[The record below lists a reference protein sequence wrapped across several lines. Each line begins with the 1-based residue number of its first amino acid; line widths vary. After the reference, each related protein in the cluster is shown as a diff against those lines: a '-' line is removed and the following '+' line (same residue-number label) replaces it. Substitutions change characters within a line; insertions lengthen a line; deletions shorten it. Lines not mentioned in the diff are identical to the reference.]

1 MTAVQTKAKRKSA
14 KVMEVETHSDRDKD
28 RLTLHIGPKL
38 RERVLEAAQAHSA
51 AAAGVA
57 VTQVDVARIAIDRGV
72 IMTGGVPTLRRPDS
86 SMLQAEE
93 EPEGYSERIFVP
105 RAAKAKAD
113 IAAIAKA
120 LSATGVTKIH
130 PQEAARAILRSGL
143 IIVDGKAVLRK
154 AP

>member
-1 MTAVQTKAKRKSA
+1 MTAVQAKVQAKKKSA
-14 KVMEVETHSDRDKD
+14 KAVESHSDRDKD

-38 RERVLEAAQAHSA
+38 KARVLEAAQAHSA

-57 VTQVDVARIAIDRGV
+57 VTQVDVARIAIERGV
-72 IMTGGVPTLRRPDS
+72 IATGGVPTLRRPDS

-120 LSATGVTKIH
+120 LSATGVTRIH
-130 PQEAARAILRSGL
+130 PQEAARAVLRSGL